1 MTRLSVLQPRL
12 LTLLLTVTFASLFGC
27 DRSGERRSAGAK
39 PSPEPAVEPDLGAK
53 ATPESG
59 DPALEPWR
67 RELLE
72 LAFRAASKLP
82 VEPHIKNRSRIQAEA
97 LAAFIELEQFARAEA
112 LAMDVVNWRQGV
124 LLGELAHQ
132 AARRGDI
139 ASADR
144 IAAKAHQV
152 MLGVV
157 AEDDQEWRA
166 QSVLAKLALT
176 DLTLG
181 RNEAVIEKERLL
193 EHSER
198 RELVRA
204 KAHLLTEEEVP
215 LQLAEYKKLLE
226 SRDFE
231 VLQNVALG
239 AIELHSRFYGKEAL
253 RTEIEAFIEEA
264 QRTMPSTLRFTY
276 QESLAKNAL
285 EAGDSRNAAR
295 FVEAAQS
302 IFDRTSWAAED
313 HVAAFG
319 RLGSLRARAVS
330 RSQGLGQIQAG
341 LDTFETEKLR
351 IPDVFRGDALRPV
364 AKAYLD
370 AGEREA
376 ALSVYRQLVEEGVQN
391 PNSRPRVDD
400 LVRTCSSLVVLG
412 LEPDEALLTRLR
424 AIESQL
430 GEPW

>member
-1 MTRLSVLQPRL
+1 MDAASATRD
-12 LTLLLTVTFASLFGC
+12 A
-27 DRSGERRSAGAK
+27 
-39 PSPEPAVEPDLGAK
+39 
-53 ATPESG
+53 
-59 DPALEPWR
+59 ALEPWR

-82 VEPHIKNRSRIQAEA
+82 VQPHIKNRSRAQSEV
-97 LAAFIELEQFARAEA
+97 LAAFIELEQLDRAETLSA
-112 LAMDVVNWRQGV
+112 EVVNWRRGV
-124 LLGELAHQ
+124 VLGELAHQ
-132 AARRGDI
+132 AARRGDV

-144 IAAKAHQV
+144 IAAVAREV
-152 MLGVV
+152 MVGVI

-181 RNEAVIEKERLL
+181 RNESVLEKERLL

-204 KAHLLTEEEVP
+204 KAHLLSEEEVP
-215 LQLAEYKKLLE
+215 LQLAEYRRLLE
-226 SRDFE
+226 SKDFE
-231 VLQNVALG
+231 ILQNVSLG
-239 AIELHSRFYGKEAL
+239 ALELHSRFYGKEAL
-253 RTEIEAFIEEA
+253 RTEIEALVEEA

-276 QESLAKNAL
+276 QETLAKNAL
-285 EAGDSRNAAR
+285 DAGDSRNAAR

-313 HVAAFG
+313 QVAAVG

-341 LDTFETEKLR
+341 LETFESEKIR

-370 AGEREA
+370 AGERDA

-391 PNSRPRVDD
+391 LNSRPRVDD
-400 LVRTCSSLVVLG
+400 LVRTCCSLAVLG
-412 LEPDEALLTRLR
+412 LQPDEALLTRLR